1 MKHYYIMPTTP
12 PAIQSKTFSNIQSDC
27 VIHVPAESL
36 EAYKTASN
44 WSTHASKM
52 VGE

>member
-12 PAIQSKTFSNIQSDC
+12 PTIQSNTFRNIQSDC

-36 EAYKTASN
+36 EAYKTATY